1 MKTDYQ
7 LDAKEIIQK
16 LDHVDD
22 LPTLPVVAL
31 ELNRLL
37 DNEDVP
43 VAEVSA
49 LIEKDPAIVPR
60 ILKLVNSSFFGLRSQ
75 ISNLSHA
82 IVILG
87 FSTVRN
93 AAISVSVIDSFKG
106 KTLPDDFDIA
116 GFWTH
121 AVAVAVTARRIAQKT
136 RHVSPEDA
144 FTAGLLHDTGKIVL
158 GQFFPELLNT
168 VWTVA
173 NQEQLSF
180 YEAEKKSI
188 AITHANIGGHLAK
201 KWQFPPSLTEAIRWH
216 HKFKTDAADT
226 NLLMTLHTADALVNR
241 LVLDATEDQ
250 APILFSPEDSAH
262 LDALVTSAAEWFPE
276 VRDDIDEACQL
287 FLTGL

>member
-7 LDAKEIIQK
+7 MDAKAIIQK
-16 LDHVDD
+16 LDCVDD

-43 VAEVSA
+43 VAQVSA

-106 KTLPDDFDIA
+106 KKLPDDFDIA
-116 GFWTH
+116 GFWMH
-121 AVAVAVTARRIAQKT
+121 AVAVAVTARHIAQKT

-168 VWTVA
+168 VWTVVT
-173 NQEQLSF
+173 QEQVSF
-180 YEAEKKSI
+180 YEAEKQRL
-188 AITHANIGGHLAK
+188 AVTHAHIGGYLAN
-201 KWQFPPSLTEAIRWH
+201 KWQFPPGLTEAIRWH
-216 HKFKTDAADT
+216 HKVKTDAVDS
-226 NLLMTLHTADALVNR
+226 NLLMTLHAADALVNR
-241 LVLDATEDQ
+241 LVQGASEAQ

-276 VRDDIDEACQL
+276 VKDDINEACQL